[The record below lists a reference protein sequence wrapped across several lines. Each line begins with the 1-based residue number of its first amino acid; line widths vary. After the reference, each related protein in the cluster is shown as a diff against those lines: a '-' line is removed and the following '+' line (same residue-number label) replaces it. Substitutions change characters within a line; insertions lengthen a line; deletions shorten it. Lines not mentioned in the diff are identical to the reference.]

1 MRKSKRIKFGSA
13 AMKTEMLKI
22 DPELLEANK
31 IHKIADVLRRDG
43 TIAYPTETFYGLGAA
58 ALSSKAVRKIYR
70 LKSRVQ
76 GKPLSIVVS
85 DLQMARDMVTEIPPL
100 FGALAQEFWPGPLTL
115 VVKASSVLPRDLLG
129 RDGTIGLRQ
138 PSPAWLR
145 ELVRQ
150 MACPLTATSANISG
164 EREISDPREVIR
176 LFYGKV
182 SLVVDGGLTPGTL
195 PSTVV
200 DLSRGKAEILREGAV
215 PRSKLKK
222 YLEI

>member
-1 MRKSKRIKFGSA
+1 MRKSKRIKFDSV

-22 DPELLEANK
+22 DPELLEADK
-31 IHKIADVLRRDG
+31 IHRIADVLRRDG

-58 ALSSKAVRKIYR
+58 AFSSKAVRKIYR
-70 LKSRVQ
+70 LKRRVR
-76 GKPLSIVVS
+76 GKPLPVVVS
-85 DLQMARDMVTEIPPL
+85 DLQMAKDIVTEIPP
-100 FGALAQEFWPGPLTL
+100 FFSALAQDFWPGPLTL
-115 VVKASSVLPRDLLG
+115 VVRASSVLPRDLLG
-129 RDGTIGLRQ
+129 RDGTIGLRL

-150 MACPLTATSANISG
+150 LACPLTATSANVSG

-182 SLVVDGGLTPGTL
+182 NLVVDGGLTPGAM

-200 DLSRGKAEILREGAV
+200 DLSRGKAEILREGAI
-215 PRSKLKK
+215 PRSILKK
-222 YLEI
+222 YLEM